1 MIENYKKRL
10 IRTLKLPSRMKLQPY
25 DIEVSRTDKIV
36 TIKRYSPKSYNEI
49 VEDMVKTKYSL
60 AQEIAILR
68 QKDTKVS
75 EYNEYYLFVEKCK
88 TQAKLFIQER
98 DLTFNK

>member
-1 MIENYKKRL
+1 MENYKKRL

-36 TIKRYSPKSYNEI
+36 TIKRYSSKPYEEI

-68 QKDTKVS
+68 QQYTKID
-75 EYNEYYLFVEKCK
+75 EYNEYYQFVEKCK
-88 TQAKLFIQER
+88 ALAKEFINER
-98 DLTFNK
+98 NTKFGG

>member
-1 MIENYKKRL
+1 MENYKKRL
-10 IRTLKLPSRMKLQPY
+10 IRTLKLPGRMKLQPY

-36 TIKRYSPKSYNEI
+36 TIKRYSSKSYEEI

-68 QKDTKVS
+68 QQYTKID
-75 EYNEYYLFVEKCK
+75 EYNEYYQFVEQCK
-88 TQAKLFIQER
+88 ALAKEFINER
-98 DLTFNK
+98 NSIFNR

>member
-1 MIENYKKRL
+1 MENYKKRL

-36 TIKRYSPKSYNEI
+36 TIKRYSSKSYDEI

-68 QKDTKVS
+68 QQYTKID
-75 EYNEYYLFVEKCK
+75 EYQEYYKFVEQCK
-88 TQAKLFIQER
+88 ALAKEFINER
-98 DLTFNK
+98 NTKFGG